1 MHLDPLRPSESDP
14 HIIDS
19 DRIEALEVDNS
30 ENSVRTIIRLI
41 DVESLGSFERE
52 ELDKLRRAFGKER
65 ARFIQ
70 LLRMREH
77 RRNCCGTG
85 YRRIRDA
92 IVKKDRMDKNAGVDV
107 QAKHSCLQA
116 RHWKMALQSAAIV
129 VSNYWRLAQANAKS
143 VIFAKEWTKEL
154 NDVERFY
161 IHMMLSRLRP
171 EFFELLDGRNP
182 HFERFRMEEIRDLPK
197 LCLRIRR
204 TVRRALGSFPSP
216 GRPVNVWFDQDCYN
230 VRNEK
235 GVECVY
241 LTSMTKGKR
250 IRVELKGIG
259 KVGSVIHLLFRKDG
273 KLELHVMEPLKKK
286 VLENVPA
293 VPEEKYYSR
302 AFDMGLTEVFTDDEG
317 NHYGK
322 KLGELLSKFA
332 ETLNRKLTARNRLQS
347 LARNTTS
354 KRKRRNILRFNLGSE
369 RFEALK
375 ARMKAQIR
383 CCINHALN
391 EIFKKAP
398 ADAYI
403 VEELSANFL
412 QDKKWPKR
420 VKRLLSGWVRGIIGE
435 RLAFKAAER
444 QVKLVKVASSY
455 SSQACP
461 ACKFAHRENRN
472 GDKFKCRHC
481 GAVYQ
486 SDHVG
491 ALNLLFRV
499 RSGTWPRKMTK
510 EKAWELSRRE
520 YEECC
525 RLRGVKPLE
534 DPHKAQKKEKKTGAA
549 K

>member
-1 MHLDPLRPSESDP
+1 
-14 HIIDS
+14 
-19 DRIEALEVDNS
+19 
-30 ENSVRTIIRLI
+30 
-41 DVESLGSFERE
+41 
-52 ELDKLRRAFGKER
+52 
-65 ARFIQ
+65 
-70 LLRMREH
+70 
-77 RRNCCGTG
+77 
-85 YRRIRDA
+85 
-92 IVKKDRMDKNAGVDV
+92 
-107 QAKHSCLQA
+107 
-116 RHWKMALQSAAIV
+116 
-129 VSNYWRLAQANAKS
+129 
-143 VIFAKEWTKEL
+143 
-154 NDVERFY
+154 
-161 IHMMLSRLRP
+161 
-171 EFFELLDGRNP
+171 
-182 HFERFRMEEIRDLPK
+182 
-197 LCLRIRR
+197 
-204 TVRRALGSFPSP
+204 
-216 GRPVNVWFDQDCYN
+216 
-230 VRNEK
+230 
-235 GVECVY
+235 
-241 LTSMTKGKR
+241 
-250 IRVELKGIG
+250 
-259 KVGSVIHLLFRKDG
+259 
-273 KLELHVMEPLKKK
+273 MEPLKKK